1 MTSDQLAK
9 AAAPMIA
16 AVAERIDQ
24 LERAVT
30 ALETA
35 ERDRLRLAYLVAWTP
50 AGIVPTNGHGSH

>member
-1 MTSDQLAK
+1 
-9 AAAPMIA
+9 MIA

-35 ERDRLRLAYLVAWTP
+35 ERDRLRLAYLAAWTP